1 MKRLLTVF
9 FALSF
14 AFLITSCATTYPNQ
28 KLLIG
33 AWRTVK
39 VEKSN
44 IPATL
49 GKTDP
54 TPLRT
59 TPVTAPHSDSVAPA
73 REASK
78 AEQQLARLIQSESRA
93 TLTINADKTAV
104 KEYPGKTIH
113 GTWKF
118 KNNTHLQVVSKETDK
133 KMIFEIQKINDTLAI
148 VKEPLPV
155 GELKITYKKIKK

>member
-9 FALSF
+9 FTF
-14 AFLITSCATTYPNQ
+14 CVAFLITSCATTYPNQ

-33 AWRTVK
+33 TWRTVK

-49 GKTDP
+49 GRTDP
-54 TPLRT
+54 TALRA
-59 TPVTAPHSDSVAPA
+59 TPITAPHNDTTGGVK
-73 REASK
+73 ETSK
-78 AEQQLARLIQSESRA
+78 AEQQLERLIKAESRS
-93 TLTINADKTAV
+93 TMTINVDKTAV

-118 KNNTHLQVVSKETDK
+118 KNNTHLLVVSKETDK
-133 KMIFEIQKINDTLAI
+133 KVLFEILKINDTLAI

>member
-1 MKRLLTVF
+1 MKRLLTVI
-9 FALSF
+9 FALSS
-14 AFLITSCATTYPNQ
+14 AFLITSCVTTYPNQ

-33 AWRTVK
+33 TWKTVK

-44 IPATL
+44 IPATF
-49 GKTDP
+49 GRTDP
-54 TPLRT
+54 TALRA
-59 TPVTAPHSDSVAPA
+59 TPVTAPHSDSAAPA
-73 REASK
+73 AQASK
-78 AEQQLARLIQSESRA
+78 AEQQLARLIQAESRS
-93 TLTINADKTAV
+93 TMTINADKTAV

-118 KNNTHLQVVSKETDK
+118 KNNTNVQVVSKETDK
-133 KMIFEIQKINDTLAI
+133 KVLFEILKINDTLAI